1 MQVPQWIG
9 SSRSLICCVSPSA
22 MVVFTPTPQAHRTSG
37 GALIKTPAG
46 KKLSRVIRYT
56 LGFTNSSLPAPSH
69 FPKSVIGKVV
79 QLLPKDQHPGPVLTP
94 FAEFSNNAIVCVWC
108 ADTALHLWHL
118 TSSQGALAQMVP
130 KPWWSDLSVYSKPLI
145 STISI
150 RRLEYCCL
158 LL

>member
-37 GALIKTPAG
+37 GALIETPAG

-56 LGFTNSSLPAPSH
+56 LGFTNSSPPSPSH

-79 QLLPKDQHPGPVLTP
+79 QLLPKDQHPGPMPTP
-94 FAEFSNNAIVCVWC
+94 FTDSLNNAMMCVWC
-108 ADTALHLWHL
+108 PDVLLHLWHL
-118 TSSQGALAQMVP
+118 TSSRGALVRMVL
-130 KPWWSDLSVYSKPLI
+130 KPLWSGLSV
-145 STISI
+145 
-150 RRLEYCCL
+150 
-158 LL
+158 